1 MLSGDDVPPGGEGKI
16 GVTIRSGSRRQQIR
30 QTVIVRTNDPVND
43 SITLLLTAKVLV
55 DLEPRPYLLR
65 FDPQQSESA
74 SLVIK
79 NYTDTPVQL
88 SDIHSSSQYVD
99 ISVSALTIPANGE
112 VIVLGK
118 LLPDT
123 PPGVLSGWLTIRTDL
138 KATPL
143 LQIRIWG
150 KTP

>member
-1 MLSGDDVPPGGEGKI
+1 MLSGDEVPPGEEGKI

-30 QTVIVRTNDPVND
+30 QTVVVHTNDPVNA
-43 SITLLLTAKVLV
+43 SITLLVTAKVLV
-55 DLEPRPYLLR
+55 DLEPQPNLLR

-74 SLVIK
+74 SFVIR

-99 ISVSALTIPANGE
+99 ISVSALTIPPSGE
-112 VIVLGK
+112 VIVSGK

-138 KATPL
+138 KAASL

-150 KTP
+150 NIP